1 MRGDCFSK
9 CFPLFE
15 ASGSLPTVF
24 LFLSL
29 RNQHQKEFTEH
40 FSVILSDTLTIFH
53 KKAINPLW
61 KVKNP
66 LKEALRKKC
75 PYSELFWSL
84 YKKYLSIFSPHAE
97 NAGKMRARITPNTDT
112 FYAVQFFQLLS

>member
-29 RNQHQKEFTEH
+29 RNQHQKKFTEH

>member
-1 MRGDCFSK
+1 M
-9 CFPLFE
+9 
-15 ASGSLPTVF
+15 
-24 LFLSL
+24 
-29 RNQHQKEFTEH
+29 
-40 FSVILSDTLTIFH
+40 ILSDTLTIFH

-75 PYSELFWSL
+75 PYSELSWSTFFPAFSRIRTKYGEISTECKSVDWSL